1 MLKSTKGNLLKLET
15 ALKELGFVTRYEK
28 GNFQSGY
35 CVVQH
40 QKVVVV
46 NKFFELEGRIN
57 CLMDILAGLAVED
70 PDALTAPSRQLIEGI
85 KNRRLETHE

>member
-1 MLKSTKGNLLKLET
+1 MFRSTKGNLLKLET

-35 CVVQH
+35 CIVQH

-46 NKFFELEGRIN
+46 NKFYELEGRMN
-57 CLMDILAGLAVED
+57 CLMDILASLVVED
-70 PDALTAPSRQLIEGI
+70 PQNLTPGSRAVIEAI
-85 KNRRLETHE
+85 KNRRLESQE